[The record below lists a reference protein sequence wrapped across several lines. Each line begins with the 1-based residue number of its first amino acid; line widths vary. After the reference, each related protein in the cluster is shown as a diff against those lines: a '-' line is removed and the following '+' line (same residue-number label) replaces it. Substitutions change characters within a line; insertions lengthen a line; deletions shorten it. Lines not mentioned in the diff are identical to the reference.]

1 MSSLIHCI
9 YASVASASF
18 SESEI
23 PTLLETSRAANLRRG
38 ITGML
43 VYIEGSFF
51 QVLEGAGENVD
62 SVYRAINSDARHE
75 RISLIIREPIVD
87 RGFGEWT
94 MGFSNLAA
102 ADAGRILG
110 VNDFFAAGTC
120 LTDLTSGRARK
131 LLAAFQ
137 SGRWRA
143 DRTGKHKA
151 HVRFA

>member
-1 MSSLIHCI
+1 MASLIHCI
-9 YASVASASF
+9 YASAASASF
-18 SESEI
+18 SESDL
-23 PTLLETSRAANLRRG
+23 PLLLEKSRAANLRRG
-38 ITGML
+38 VTGML
-43 VYIEGSFF
+43 LYIDGSFF
-51 QVLEGAGENVD
+51 QVLEGAAADVD
-62 SVYRAINSDARHE
+62 TVYRAIDSDKRHE

-110 VNDFFAAGTC
+110 ENDFFTGGTC
-120 LTDLTSGRARK
+120 LTHLTNGRARK
-131 LLAAFQ
+131 LLAAFG

-151 HVRFA
+151 HARFG